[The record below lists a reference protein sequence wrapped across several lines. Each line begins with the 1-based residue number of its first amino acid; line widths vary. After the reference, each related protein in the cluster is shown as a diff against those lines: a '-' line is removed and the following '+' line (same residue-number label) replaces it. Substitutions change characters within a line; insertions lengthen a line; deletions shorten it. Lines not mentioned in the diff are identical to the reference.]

1 MVEATHNEA
10 SGFFETTVL
19 TWPHFNIFQRHLQG
33 IEAALQ
39 DPMMRVAQT
48 QLRLEGL
55 KTQRADPFL
64 HSPASPVTTHD
75 CHIITYI
82 KEKKTG
88 KNKGYLFLLK
98 VLINLL

>member
-1 MVEATHNEA
+1 MKLQD
-10 SGFFETTVL
+10 SL
-19 TWPHFNIFQRHLQG
+19 TPLSLLGPISTYFNGLQG

-88 KNKGYLFLLK
+88 KNKVYVFLLK